1 MDIMQCVTEFFD
13 ILEVFV
19 NAREANVSNLIKIS
33 QVRQR

>member
-19 NAREANVSNLIKIS
+19 NARETNVSNLIKIS
-33 QVRQR
+33 QIGQR